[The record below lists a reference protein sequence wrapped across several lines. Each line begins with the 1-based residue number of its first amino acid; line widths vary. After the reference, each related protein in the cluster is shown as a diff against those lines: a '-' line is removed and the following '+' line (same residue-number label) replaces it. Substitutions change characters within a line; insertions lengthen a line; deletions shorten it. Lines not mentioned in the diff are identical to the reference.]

1 MKFKCA
7 YLNMWNPGV
16 KELISIDSWQANSPS
31 LIASSTARCVIS
43 AALRSRLDVWSW
55 SASWV
60 KVRNG
65 RNNAQRELPVTRW
78 WFQLGEIPWFSCI
91 IGVFWNGINCGYYN
105 CNTLESDWC
114 WYANIMTDV
123 TPSLWNET
131 SGWMLG
137 LVTPPAG
144 SSYHDVRL
152 LLAKQILHVRTVL
165 CVVEKM

>member
-16 KELISIDSWQANSPS
+16 KESISIDSWQANSPS
-31 LIASSTARCVIS
+31 LIVSSTARCVIS

-78 WFQLGEIPWFSCI
+78 WFQLGEIWWFSCI
-91 IGVFWNGINCGYYN
+91 IGVFWNGINCGDTTIAICWKFRLMLICKYH
-105 CNTLESDWC
+105 DWC
-114 WYANIMTDV
+114 NAFLA
-123 TPSLWNET
+123 P
-131 SGWMLG
+131 GWMLG
-137 LVTPPAG
+137 LTPPAG

-152 LLAKQILHVRTVL
+152 LLAKQILHVRTVFF
-165 CVVEKM
+165 VTVM